1 MAENGKCVYK
11 MGEPALIIAW
21 MKLMVLFS
29 LYFFRAMQNYQKDDL
44 IPRDTSTILSSQR
57 TGRSRTSTWSQ
68 NMSTDDASS
77 YTATTRSGSF
87 RNTPPGGGMP
97 RIRSVDSSISRLRSE
112 SISSTST
119 IANERRLASGMSPP
133 VPVPPTPTSAYK
145 MMMLNNSAMGGGGG
159 VNNVS
164 STDSA
169 NSASS
174 SYSMDYENNNNNSS
188 GNYSKSIGDEE
199 EDIVGDESY
208 VPWNPISSDEGVN
221 GHHNLHLPIHHQSS
235 DMSDYVETSVGI
247 MNGTP
252 SSSTADVQSP
262 LSPYDNYIPMSPGES

>member
-1 MAENGKCVYK
+1 M
-11 MGEPALIIAW
+11 
-21 MKLMVLFS
+21 
-29 LYFFRAMQNYQKDDL
+29 
-44 IPRDTSTILSSQR
+44 
-57 TGRSRTSTWSQ
+57 
-68 NMSTDDASS
+68 
-77 YTATTRSGSF
+77 
-87 RNTPPGGGMP
+87 PG
-97 RIRSVDSSISRLRSE
+97 IHSVDSCILRLRSE
-112 SISSTST
+112 SVSSTST

-145 MMMLNNSAMGGGGG
+145 MMMMNSSGLTGGGG

-188 GNYSKSIGDEE
+188 GNYSKSVGDEE

-208 VPWNPISSDEGVN
+208 VPWNPIGNDEGVN
-221 GHHNLHLPIHHQSS
+221 GHHHHNLSLPIHHPSP
-235 DMSDYVETSVGI
+235 DMSDYVETSVGV

-252 SSSTADVQSP
+252 SSTADVQSP
-262 LSPYDNYIPMSPGES
+262 LSPYDNYIPMSPGKFAALSSL